1 MKLNLAPGKVAVK
14 RLAEKAKMRG
24 GLELP
29 ASRTKLYDLA
39 EIVTT
44 GNLQQFGYEG
54 KDSTA
59 EEYKPG
65 QIVLFQLPPQ
75 MAGMVAHEIGGILHI
90 FLNAADII
98 ARLDKD
104 EIALENFHVA
114 GRFAL
119 LRPTVRN
126 SRDSKIIIPDTAE
139 EAKKESI
146 HFSVV
151 QLGKDVKLDL
161 YSGQEVFPHR
171 GRANPIVIDNDELC
185 FIDQQFID
193 GALVMK

>member
-1 MKLNLAPGKVAVK
+1 MKLKLAPGKIAVK
-14 RLAEKAKMRG
+14 RLEEKARLKG

-29 ASRTKLYDLA
+29 ASRSKLYDLG
-39 EIVTT
+39 EVVTI
-44 GNLQQFGYEG
+44 GNLEQFGYEG
-54 KDSTA
+54 KESTA
-59 EEYKPG
+59 EEFKPG
-65 QIVLFQLPPQ
+65 QIVLFQIPQ
-75 MAGMVAHEIGGILHI
+75 HVAGLIAHEIGGVIHI
-90 FLNAADII
+90 FLNVVDII
-98 ARLDKD
+98 AKLDKN

-114 GRFAL
+114 GRFVL
-119 LRPTVRN
+119 LRPTVRKAK
-126 SRDSKIIIPDTAE
+126 DQIIIVPDSAE

-185 FIDQQFID
+185 FVDQQFID
-193 GALVMK
+193 GALAMK